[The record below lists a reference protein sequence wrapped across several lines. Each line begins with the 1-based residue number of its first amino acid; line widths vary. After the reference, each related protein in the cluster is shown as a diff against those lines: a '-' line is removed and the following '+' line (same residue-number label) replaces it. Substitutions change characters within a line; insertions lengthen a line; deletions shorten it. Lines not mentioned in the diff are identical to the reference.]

1 LNGVSTAQDETLSG
15 QVIAQRWRVDAVI
28 GKGGV
33 GTVYHGE
40 HLGTE
45 RHVAIKVLQATFA
58 RQDEFR
64 KRFEREARAASKLSH
79 PSCVSVLDF
88 GEHEGHLFLVMEFAA
103 GKLLEE
109 EIEKGPMAPA
119 EAVRVARG
127 IAVALRHA
135 HELEIVHRDLKPGNI
150 MLVDDQASGVP
161 CKLLDFGGAKSMGR
175 DPRDHLTGHGQVFCT
190 PSYISPE
197 QALGDK
203 AGVRSDLYSLGVM
216 LWEMLA
222 GKKPFENKDSLK
234 VITAHIQDPVPHVRP
249 VAPKVSPELDALVA
263 KLMEKVPSQRYQT
276 ASELIDALDD
286 LPEAGLA
293 VPTNR
298 KGLLIAVAGV
308 GVLLLLLVVWLA
320 LRGH

>member
-1 LNGVSTAQDETLSG
+1 MSATQDETLSG
-15 QVIAQRWRVDAVI
+15 QVIAGRWRVDAVI

-45 RHVAIKVLQATFA
+45 RHVAIKVLQATYA
-58 RQDEFR
+58 RQAEFR

-79 PSCVSVLDF
+79 PSCVNVLDF

-103 GKLLEE
+103 GQLLED
-109 EIEKGPMAPA
+109 EIKKGALAPA

-135 HELEIVHRDLKPGNI
+135 HEIDIVHRDLKPANI
-150 MLVDDQASGVP
+150 MLVDDKASGVP
-161 CKLLDFGGAKSMGR
+161 CKLLDFGGAKSMAR

-203 AGVRSDLYSLGVM
+203 ADTRSDLYSLGVM
-216 LWEMLA
+216 MWEMLA
-222 GKKPFENKDSLK
+222 GQRPFMNDDSMK
-234 VITAHIQDPVPHVRP
+234 VITAHIQEPAPRLRA
-249 VAPKVSPELDALVA
+249 VAPKVSSELDALVA
-263 KLMEKVPSQRYQT
+263 KLMDKLPSQRFQT
-276 ASELIDALDD
+276 AAQLIDALDE
-286 LPEAGLA
+286 LPEVRLS

-298 KGLLIAVAGV
+298 RGLLITMAAIGLVM
-308 GVLLLLLVVWLA
+308 LLVIVWLA
-320 LRGH
+320 LRGR

>member
-1 LNGVSTAQDETLSG
+1 MSTAQDETLSG

-103 GKLLEE
+103 GKLLED
-109 EIEKGPMAPA
+109 EIEKGPLAPA
-119 EAVRVARG
+119 EAVRVVRG

-135 HELEIVHRDLKPGNI
+135 HELGIVHRDLKPGNI

-161 CKLLDFGGAKSMGR
+161 CKLLDFGGAKSMAR

-203 AGVRSDLYSLGVM
+203 ADVRSDLYSLGVM

-222 GKKPFENKDSLK
+222 GKKPFEDKDSLR
-234 VITAHIQDPVPHVRP
+234 VINMHIQKAAPRVRTA
-249 VAPKVSPELDALVA
+249 APKVSQELDALVA
-263 KLMEKVPSQRYQT
+263 KMMEKLPAQRFQT
-276 ASELIDALDD
+276 ANELIDALDE
-286 LPEAGLA
+286 LPEAGLE
-293 VPTNR
+293 VPTSRRN
-298 KGLLIAVAGV
+298 LLIVVASV
-308 GVLLLLLVVWLA
+308 GIALLLLVVWLA
-320 LRGH
+320 LRGR

>member
-1 LNGVSTAQDETLSG
+1 MSAAQEETLSG
-15 QVIAQRWRVDAVI
+15 QVIAGRWRVDAVI

-45 RHVAIKVLQATFA
+45 RHVAIKVLQPTYA
-58 RQDEFR
+58 RQAEFR

-103 GKLLEE
+103 GKLLED
-109 EIEKGPMAPA
+109 EIQKGPMAPA
-119 EAVRVARG
+119 EAVRVTRG

-135 HELEIVHRDLKPGNI
+135 HEIDIVHRDLKPSNI
-150 MLVDDQASGVP
+150 MLVDNQTSGVP
-161 CKLLDFGGAKSMGR
+161 CKLLDFGGAKSMAR

-203 AGVRSDLYSLGVM
+203 ADPRSDLYSLGVM
-216 LWEMLA
+216 MWEMLA
-222 GKKPFENKDSLK
+222 GKRPFQNDDSMK
-234 VITAHIQDPVPHVRP
+234 VITAHIQEPAPRLRP
-249 VAPKVSPELDALVA
+249 AAPKVSQELDALVA
-263 KLMEKVPSQRYQT
+263 KLMDKLPSQRYQT
-276 ASELIDALDD
+276 AAQLIDALDE

-298 KGLLIAVAGV
+298 RNLLITVAAVGLA
-308 GVLLLLLVVWLA
+308 LLLLVLFLA